1 MMVLFGNDLEIFTFA
16 NDNLN
21 QQITNMYWTDWMVLG
36 VVHAWICFYQRLL
49 GDML

>member
-21 QQITNMYWTDWMVLG
+21 QQITNMY
-36 VVHAWICFYQRLL
+36 
-49 GDML
+49 